1 MLAGK
6 RMAGGNVKGLMDV
19 SIEDS
24 LNKTTSRIF

>member
-6 RMAGGNVKGLMDV
+6 RMAGGNVKGLVDV